1 MTRVIG
7 APRSRRRRWTFT
19 WCLIVLVG
27 VGMVFITGAASLPPQ
42 TQGYVELD
50 KNATDNLTTYH
61 LGSLLSSI
69 KNATATSFDVCE
81 RTPTLPGDS
90 LPPALT
96 TPFTI
101 LIDGETMT
109 VTGVG
114 SSQPAAGGC
123 KFMDPADTT
132 ADVRTYTVTRGAGAT
147 AHPAASDLT
156 RLVTGAVAGVDWSN
170 VYTAVTTAPPNTTN
184 PCSAI
189 TDARACDFLV
199 DPPGVTMFTNGSS
212 DPQDMDQE
220 RWTDSSVPDADEI
233 LDAYAIK
240 FQGSAVGAHQF
251 LYFGADRFAVNG
263 AKDMG
268 FWFFQK
274 SVQTKSD
281 GTFVDETGAPAKHT
295 NGDIL
300 LLGTFTQGGAVTTI
314 RIFKWVGSGGSDGS
328 LNAEGNFGD
337 CVPGSGSQDG
347 CDTVSNTTVPSP
359 WAYVG
364 KSAVAP
370 NVIYGGGFMEGGVDL
385 TALNLQGC
393 FSSFMAE
400 TRSSPSL
407 TAAQKDFTLGRFE
420 SCGATVVTTPKDGA
434 GNDIPAGGLS
444 IGTGS
449 VTVKDSALLT
459 VTGTSD
465 FTGTMSFFICG
476 PITSPATCSTGGVSA
491 GSVPANANGTYVS
504 PNTTTLTSAGRYC
517 WRAVFSSATPGLT
530 AGASDSSTGECFT
543 VNPVTP
549 TLATTAVDCTT
560 HAALT
565 GAVAFGTA
573 VCDKG
578 TLGTPTSTATQPG
591 TNGGTTPGVVGSVYP
606 SINATNGAAAG
617 GAITFTLRGPDS
629 VGPPR
634 TCSTTTATGTASP
647 GTNPEDKTV
656 SGNNSYFT
664 SGFKPTSPGL
674 YHWIAVYAPATGD
687 PNNLGSTH
695 NAACDNAN
703 EDVTIQQIPTNIKT
717 QQSWIPNDT
726 ATVTAASGNLAA
738 GGTVA
743 FSLYSNATCSG
754 TALYTESKTL
764 TGGSTSEEVGTSN
777 TTSYTITTGYTDAA
791 GSTKGPY
798 SWKVVYTPAAADTA
812 HTGKQSSCDA
822 EHFGITYTND
832 AGPGS
837 NLP

>member
-1 MTRVIG
+1 M
-7 APRSRRRRWTFT
+7 
-19 WCLIVLVG
+19 
-27 VGMVFITGAASLPPQ
+27 
-42 TQGYVELD
+42 
-50 KNATDNLTTYH
+50 
-61 LGSLLSSI
+61 
-69 KNATATSFDVCE
+69 
-81 RTPTLPGDS
+81 
-90 LPPALT
+90 
-96 TPFTI
+96 
-101 LIDGETMT
+101 
-109 VTGVG
+109 
-114 SSQPAAGGC
+114 
-123 KFMDPADTT
+123 
-132 ADVRTYTVTRGAGAT
+132 
-147 AHPAASDLT
+147 
-156 RLVTGAVAGVDWSN
+156 
-170 VYTAVTTAPPNTTN
+170 
-184 PCSAI
+184 
-189 TDARACDFLV
+189 
-199 DPPGVTMFTNGSS
+199 
-212 DPQDMDQE
+212 
-220 RWTDSSVPDADEI
+220 
-233 LDAYAIK
+233 
-240 FQGSAVGAHQF
+240 
-251 LYFGADRFAVNG
+251 
-263 AKDMG
+263 
-268 FWFFQK
+268 
-274 SVQTKSD
+274 
-281 GTFVDETGAPAKHT
+281 
-295 NGDIL
+295 
-300 LLGTFTQGGAVTTI
+300 
-314 RIFKWVGSGGSDGS
+314 
-328 LNAEGNFGD
+328 
-337 CVPGSGSQDG
+337 
-347 CDTVSNTTVPSP
+347 
-359 WAYVG
+359 
-364 KSAVAP
+364 
-370 NVIYGGGFMEGGVDL
+370 MEGGIDL
-385 TALNLQGC
+385 GALHLTGC

-434 GNDIPAGGLS
+434 GADIPAGGLS
-444 IGTGS
+444 ISTGS

-459 VTGTSD
+459 VTGTGD

-476 PITSPATCSTGGVSA
+476 PIASPATCSTGGVSA
-491 GSVPANANGTYVS
+491 GSVAANASGTYVS

-517 WRAVFSSATPGLT
+517 WRAVFSSTTPGLT
-530 AGASDSSTGECFT
+530 AGASDSSAGECFI

-549 TLATTAVDCTT
+549 TLSTTAVDCTT
-560 HAALT
+560 HNALT

-591 TNGGTTPGVVGSVYP
+591 TNGGTTPGVAGSVYP
-606 SINATNGAAAG
+606 SINATDGAAAG

-629 VGPPR
+629 AGPPR

-656 SGNNSYFT
+656 IGNNSYFT

-717 QQSWIPNDT
+717 RQSWIPNDT

-743 FSLYSNATCSG
+743 FSLYDNATCSG
-754 TALYTESKTL
+754 TALYSESKTL
-764 TGGSTSEEVGTSN
+764 TGGSTSEEVGTTN
-777 TTSYTITTGYTDAA
+777 AGGATGYTITTGYADAA

-832 AGPGS
+832 AGPGT